1 MLPIGSVGMVIS
13 KPRKD
18 SDARQAL
25 PLLTI
30 ISHAS
35 RKPRTRLGVVE
46 KVGEGEGGGG
56 EPMRSRFVRNPDE
69 RLAA

>member
-1 MLPIGSVGMVIS
+1 MVIS

-30 ISHAS
+30 IWHVSM
-35 RKPRTRLGVVE
+35 RLRTRLRVVE
-46 KVGEGEGGGG
+46 KVGEGWGGAEGRLP
-56 EPMRSRFVRNPDE
+56 ETRPKVCSERRSE
-69 RLAA
+69 

>member
-1 MLPIGSVGMVIS
+1 MTFCGRGMLPIGSVGMVIS

-35 RKPRTRLGVVE
+35 RRLRTRLRVVK
-46 KVGEGEGGGG
+46 KVGEGRPSETR
-56 EPMRSRFVRNPDE
+56 PKV
-69 RLAA
+69 

>member
-30 ISHAS
+30 ISHAP
-35 RKPRTRLGVVE
+35 RRLRTRLRVVE
-46 KVGEGEGGGG
+46 KVGEGMVEQRGGHQKLAPKVCSGR
-56 EPMRSRFVRNPDE
+56 RSE
-69 RLAA
+69 